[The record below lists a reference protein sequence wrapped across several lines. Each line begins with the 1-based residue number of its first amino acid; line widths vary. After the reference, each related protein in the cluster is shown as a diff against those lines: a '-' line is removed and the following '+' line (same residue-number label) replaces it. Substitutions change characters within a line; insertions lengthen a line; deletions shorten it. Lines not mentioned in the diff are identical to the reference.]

1 MTGGSNFK
9 FQTIMESCILLKFGS
24 QWGSRSTR
32 MSKLRSKFALLVLL
46 RTQLMSRVIER
57 SSYNCSGCS
66 NSRFFCVKTYSI
78 NNLAG
83 YEKRILCFETRK
95 DVNDI
100 KVEVHD
106 NCLSVSLTIKKRE
119 QVTSSS

>member
-1 MTGGSNFK
+1 
-9 FQTIMESCILLKFGS
+9 
-24 QWGSRSTR
+24 

-106 NCLSVSLTIKKRE
+106 NCLSVSLMNKNERSAVIITMLNLYTDQWGWDKNCTNDLCRKNRNIQELKR
-119 QVTSSS
+119 